1 MDYLIRFSFI
11 FLALCSCSFY
21 AFSNQLDRVAVI
33 VNDGVVLESDI
44 QLKVR
49 EYKKNAALEGKNIP
63 SDEVLRETIVEQLI
77 LDELQLQIADRV
89 GIKISDEEL
98 NLTLKTLAQQNN
110 LSLEDF
116 ISFVENQGD
125 SYAQLREDVRKGL
138 KIQRVQRGRIQN
150 KISITQEEVDNFLQT
165 EEAQNQLTPELKVQ
179 QVLIRRD
186 SKNNVSD
193 VHKEILLGLA
203 NGTNFK
209 EFVTKYSEDNND
221 GDLGWRKIT
230 GFPEL
235 FKNPIK
241 ALKIGSISDPIQ
253 SGAGNHI
260 LFLEDKRGPTV
271 TFEKQWNVRH
281 ILLIPNRIRPESVSE
296 KLITEIR
303 ERIINGES
311 FESLATEYSDDP
323 GSKQEGGNLGW
334 AGEGVYAE
342 QFEIMMKKAS
352 INSVTQPFVTQFG
365 WHILEVLGTRVEDK
379 TEQRIEDQ
387 AFQYLYSRKFEEEL
401 ESDLQE
407 LRAESFV
414 EIKKFD

>member
-1 MDYLIRFSFI
+1 M
-11 FLALCSCSFY
+11 
-21 AFSNQLDRVAVI
+21 
-33 VNDGVVLESDI
+33 
-44 QLKVR
+44 
-49 EYKKNAALEGKNIP
+49 
-63 SDEVLRETIVEQLI
+63 
-77 LDELQLQIADRV
+77 
-89 GIKISDEEL
+89 
-98 NLTLKTLAQQNN
+98 
-110 LSLEDF
+110 
-116 ISFVENQGD
+116 
-125 SYAQLREDVRKGL
+125 
-138 KIQRVQRGRIQN
+138 
-150 KISITQEEVDNFLQT
+150 
-165 EEAQNQLTPELKVQ
+165 
-179 QVLIRRD
+179 
-186 SKNNVSD
+186 
-193 VHKEILLGLA
+193 
-203 NGTNFK
+203 
-209 EFVTKYSEDNND
+209 
-221 GDLGWRKIT
+221 
-230 GFPEL
+230 
-235 FKNPIK
+235 
-241 ALKIGSISDPIQ
+241 KIGSISDPIQ

-281 ILLIPNRIRPESVSE
+281 ILLIPNRIRPESASE

-342 QFEIMMKKAS
+342 QFEMMMKKAN

-387 AFQYLYSRKFEEEL
+387 AFQYLYGRKFDEEL

-414 EIKKFD
+414 EIKEFD